1 MKTGFGSDAR
11 PLFLFWGRST
21 GAPQLSATDLPRTR
35 RDPTPAPA
43 PRRALR
49 VRAAAKA
56 GLPCC
61 TVATLLKAIRA
72 DARPP
77 QASHRGVAD
86 PAAHAK
92 IRSANNNKA
101 QPMALRDETPKVG
114 VYIDFENLHATFADA
129 QFGDGSYRDNR
140 MSVQPMFFDI
150 VPILHY
156 AASLGDVVICK
167 AYANWQFFSN
177 YRHVLNEGSVDL
189 IQLFPRGANMKNSA
203 DIRLA
208 LDCLSDVHGQDHL
221 SHVVIVSCDSDFIPL
236 VQRVKQAGRFVAGV
250 GVTGR
255 SSRFLVS
262 ACNEYK
268 FYENLIP
275 AKTKP
280 KVPIQV
286 AKAEESKA
294 GDPAVTTPVD
304 TGPSGLVGK
313 PVAEVV
319 AAAVPELGSSTPSL
333 VELEPVML
341 EVMRQLAEREEN
353 YIFCGKVKLGIK
365 RRLPAFDEQALGFS
379 SFKQFLQHFPEM
391 ITFVDHDGGG
401 HVALVEPTVT
411 LEAAMED
418 LFGMSRP
425 TN

>member
-1 MKTGFGSDAR
+1 MSSHGGPGLLLRAR
-11 PLFLFWGRST
+11 PYVDVKIHADT
-21 GAPQLSATDLPRTR
+21 TN
-35 RDPTPAPA
+35 
-43 PRRALR
+43 RA
-49 VRAAAKA
+49 K
-56 GLPCC
+56 
-61 TVATLLKAIRA
+61 
-72 DARPP
+72 
-77 QASHRGVAD
+77 
-86 PAAHAK
+86 
-92 IRSANNNKA
+92 
-101 QPMALRDETPKVG
+101 PMALRDEVPKVG

-150 VPILHY
+150 APILHY

-189 IQLFPRGANMKNSA
+189 IQLFPRGPNMKNSA

-208 LDCLSDVHGQDHL
+208 LDCLSDVHGHDHL

-275 AKTKP
+275 ATN
-280 KVPIQV
+280 
-286 AKAEESKA
+286 KAEAAPPSATTEVA
-294 GDPAVTTPVD
+294 GPEDGTMKPLLDASSTTAAD
-304 TGPSGLVGK
+304 TAL
-313 PVAEVV
+313 AM
-319 AAAVPELGSSTPSL
+319 AIPEPGSSTPSL
-333 VELEPVML
+333 AELEPVML

-365 RRLPAFDEQALGFS
+365 RRFPAFDEQALGFT
-379 SFKQFLQHFPEM
+379 SFKQFLQHFAG
-391 ITFVDHDGGG
+391 IVTFVDHDGGG
-401 HVALVEPTVT
+401 HVALVEPTASPSHGDG
-411 LEAAMED
+411 LIPSQA
-418 LFGMSRP
+418 
-425 TN
+425 

>member
-1 MKTGFGSDAR
+1 
-11 PLFLFWGRST
+11 
-21 GAPQLSATDLPRTR
+21 
-35 RDPTPAPA
+35 
-43 PRRALR
+43 
-49 VRAAAKA
+49 
-56 GLPCC
+56 
-61 TVATLLKAIRA
+61 
-72 DARPP
+72 
-77 QASHRGVAD
+77 
-86 PAAHAK
+86 
-92 IRSANNNKA
+92 
-101 QPMALRDETPKVG
+101 MALRDETPKVG

-156 AASLGDVVICK
+156 AASLADVVICK

-208 LDCLSDVHGQDHL
+208 LDCLSDVHGHDHL

-255 SSRFLVS
+255 SSRFLVA

-268 FYENLIP
+268 CYENLSS
-275 AKTKP
+275 TKP
-280 KVPIQV
+280 KPEVSSQTASSEEAKSGDQVVTAPIST
-286 AKAEESKA
+286 A
-294 GDPAVTTPVD
+294 PAA
-304 TGPSGLVGK
+304 SVGK
-313 PVAEVV
+313 VI
-319 AAAVPELGSSTPSL
+319 AAVVPEPGSSTPSF

-353 YIFCGKVKLGIK
+353 YIFCGKVKQAIK
-365 RRLPAFDEQALGFS
+365 RRLPAFDEQALGFT

-391 ITFVDHDGGG
+391 VVFVDHDGGG
-401 HVALVEPTVT
+401 HVAFLGPTAT
-411 LEAAMED
+411 LQAAVDD
-418 LFGMSRP
+418 LFSVRP
-425 TN
+425 GSATT

>member
-1 MKTGFGSDAR
+1 
-11 PLFLFWGRST
+11 
-21 GAPQLSATDLPRTR
+21 
-35 RDPTPAPA
+35 
-43 PRRALR
+43 
-49 VRAAAKA
+49 
-56 GLPCC
+56 
-61 TVATLLKAIRA
+61 
-72 DARPP
+72 
-77 QASHRGVAD
+77 
-86 PAAHAK
+86 
-92 IRSANNNKA
+92 
-101 QPMALRDETPKVG
+101 MALRDETPKVG

-129 QFGDGSYRDNR
+129 EFGDGSYRENR

-208 LDCLSDVHGQDHL
+208 LDCVSDVHGHDHL

-275 AKTKP
+275 AKTRP
-280 KVPIQV
+280 EVPPS
-286 AKAEESKA
+286 AADAEESKSEE
-294 GDPAVTTPVD
+294 VT
-304 TGPSGLVGK
+304 
-313 PVAEVV
+313 V
-319 AAAVPELGSSTPSL
+319 AAPAAVATVVPEPGSSTPSL
-333 VELEPVML
+333 AELEPVML

-365 RRLPAFDEQALGFS
+365 RRLPAFDEQALGFT
-379 SFKQFLQHFPEM
+379 SFKHFLQHFHKM

-411 LEAAMED
+411 LEAAMD
-418 LFGMSRP
+418 DPFGMSSP
-425 TN
+425 TK